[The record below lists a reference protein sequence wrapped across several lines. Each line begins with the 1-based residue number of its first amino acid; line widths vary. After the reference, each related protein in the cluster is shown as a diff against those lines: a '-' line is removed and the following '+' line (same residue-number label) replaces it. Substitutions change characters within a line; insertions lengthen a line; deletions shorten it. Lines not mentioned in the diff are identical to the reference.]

1 MRSAAFGAD
10 AVDRQFHVFDRKSV
24 GYPGGHGFP
33 GRLEAERAIAACAVK
48 VAVLSMDFGACRFVL
63 HKREAEHAV
72 VAGAFLCQA
81 LVHQPVQHA
90 VHGHAVHVAFGRQ
103 VIDHGLVGEWLWCFD
118 QAGQNCQAR
127 LRHTC
132 AKLAQT
138 QLRRGQRI
146 SGHDCVIGRSRMWGG
161 ACHAKDLTI
170 GPYPMQFS
178 CTNRV
183 FVTAVRRDSAY
194 DRHKAPENGPGD
206 KVMQNDASALLFPNF
221 EWFRLKVDEVEIA
234 GVRGGSGPPLLL
246 LHGFPQ
252 SHLIWH
258 KVAPALADRF
268 TVIATDLRGYGSSSA
283 PPASPGH
290 EAYSKR
296 EMARDQVEVMR
307 QLGFSRF
314 ALCAHDRGARV
325 AHRLCIDHP
334 EAVSRAMLLDIAP
347 TLAMYEATSMAF
359 AAAYWH
365 WFFLIQPAPFPE
377 TLINAEPAFFIDKLL
392 GLRHAGPSPFAPDAM
407 AAYVAAMQDPAR
419 VHAMCED
426 YRAAATI
433 DLDHDRADREAGR
446 KLAMPVRVLWGEHGV
461 VARCFEPLALWQALG
476 DAVSGATLPCGHY
489 VPEEVPEPLLEE
501 MLEFFR

>member
-1 MRSAAFGAD
+1 
-10 AVDRQFHVFDRKSV
+10 
-24 GYPGGHGFP
+24 
-33 GRLEAERAIAACAVK
+33 
-48 VAVLSMDFGACRFVL
+48 
-63 HKREAEHAV
+63 
-72 VAGAFLCQA
+72 
-81 LVHQPVQHA
+81 
-90 VHGHAVHVAFGRQ
+90 
-103 VIDHGLVGEWLWCFD
+103 
-118 QAGQNCQAR
+118 
-127 LRHTC
+127 
-132 AKLAQT
+132 
-138 QLRRGQRI
+138 
-146 SGHDCVIGRSRMWGG
+146 
-161 ACHAKDLTI
+161 
-170 GPYPMQFS
+170 
-178 CTNRV
+178 
-183 FVTAVRRDSAY
+183 
-194 DRHKAPENGPGD
+194 
-206 KVMQNDASALLFPNF
+206 MQNDASALLFPNF

-296 EMARDQVEVMR
+296 EMAQDQVEVMR
-307 QLGFSRF
+307 QLVFRF
-314 ALCAHDRGARV
+314 RAVRARPRRARGASALHRPPRGGQPRDAARYRAHAGDVRGHQHGLCRRLLALVLPDPAGAVPGNADQRRARV
-325 AHRLCIDHP
+325 LHRQ
-334 EAVSRAMLLDIAP
+334 
-347 TLAMYEATSMAF
+347 
-359 AAAYWH
+359 AA
-365 WFFLIQPAPFPE
+365 
-377 TLINAEPAFFIDKLL
+377 

-407 AAYVAAMQDPAR
+407 AAYVAAMRDPAR

-476 DAVSGATLPCGHY
+476 DVSGATLPCGHY